1 MYYRKLPSCDW
12 SVVGL
17 NMSWQKYWAFPV
29 HHFDLVWKRTGAY
42 HQTLEKV
49 CRGFG
54 ITLSQF
60 FAEGDDA
67 IFLTQ
72 AQKEMLDHWSV
83 LNPKQREVVTELL
96 KNMTVG
102 GFCNLIPG

>member
-42 HQTLEKV
+42 HPDLRESVQRLWDNTV
-49 CRGFG
+49 
-54 ITLSQF
+54 TV

-96 KNMTVG
+96 K
-102 GFCNLIPG
+102 I